1 MKNKTRDNRPNTLKA
16 DKPSSPKAS
25 ALLPVI
31 LPKEFA
37 PIPGMNQ
44 VTLAAAVNVGAK
56 HPDIVKAA
64 VEFREA
70 YGRAGEKFFGI
81 ASALRAAKLVKKEAT
96 MLMHALGFSA
106 SRTSEMIK
114 LSSVSDEIWG
124 KYSAQSVGF
133 RAALQLEDEANG
145 DAETSTGGKKKER
158 AAPAKIHP
166 LSKHALEA
174 INGLT
179 SDHCPMVDG
188 KRTEYSGTIE
198 LGNGAFLHV
207 TIFSDKE

>member
-1 MKNKTRDNRPNTLKA
+1 MKNKSNTKPAKA
-16 DKPSSPKAS
+16 PKAS
-25 ALLPVI
+25 AAVASAPALPSRVI

-44 VTLAAAVNVGAK
+44 LTLAAAVSVGAQ
-56 HPDIVKAA
+56 HPEIVTAA

-114 LSSVSDEIWG
+114 LSSVSDEVWA
-124 KYSAQSVGF
+124 KYSGQSVGF
-133 RAALQLEDEANG
+133 RAALQLEDESTGEGEN
-145 DAETSTGGKKKER
+145 STGGKKPR
-158 AAPAKIHP
+158 ASNTKIHP
-166 LSKHALEA
+166 VSKAVA
-174 INGLT
+174 T
-179 SDHCPMVDG
+179 SLADILNADTLPMVDG
-188 KRTEYSGTIE
+188 KRTEYKHTVE
-198 LGNGAFLHV
+198 LPNGLFIHV
-207 TIFSDKE
+207 CLFADKD